1 MKYPCY
7 TTRTGIRIG
16 SAYQPPM
23 RSLTRDEEMVQS
35 AFIVK
40 KTKTLSLKATAFI
53 CLGLA
58 VAVAWI
64 TKP

>member
-1 MKYPCY
+1 MKTPCY

-16 SAYQPPM
+16 SAYQPPIRM
-23 RSLTRDEEMVQS
+23 LTRDEEMVQS

-58 VAVAWI
+58 VALAWI

>member
-1 MKYPCY
+1 
-7 TTRTGIRIG
+7 
-16 SAYQPPM
+16 M

-58 VAVAWI
+58 VALAWI

>member
-1 MKYPCY
+1 
-7 TTRTGIRIG
+7 
-16 SAYQPPM
+16 M

-58 VAVAWI
+58 VALVWI